1 MALSG
6 IPVSVIVTP
15 VLFLVVLTAAHLINL
30 ATPVPQAF
38 WDGIA
43 AAGRLLPAAL
53 DPIDRGLNQGDWSH
67 LDWLALGRLGL
78 LLVLPGMAFMVLLWI
93 WVRALFWHAGAG
105 GVLLSIGARDPRPDD
120 LEERQLGNIIQEMAI
135 AAGIRPPAVQ
145 LLDHAEPNAAVVGS
159 SPDDATIVVT
169 RGLLDTLDRSETQGV
184 FGHLI
189 GSICNGDLRIA
200 MLLLSVGQTFG
211 LLTAI
216 LAAGSARKARRA
228 LGGAVRGLFI
238 RDDRATRQVADLLAR
253 DQEIED
259 PGQRQGCLSMVAL
272 PFQLAAASTNFLIAI
287 GQMLLFGP
295 ILGAMWRARRYLA
308 DATAVK
314 LTRSPDGLAHA
325 LQRLQRVDPHFAT
338 ADSTGLLFLH
348 WPNTAGGP
356 AGGWHPALA
365 RRLARLEAQGA
376 RLRRPEPTGQASRPR
391 RSPLLRLLVAP
402 LMVLVAALSVA
413 GVVLM
418 LAGGVMIMTVTL
430 MFVGVALFAIQG
442 FFTVLPDVLH
452 WLRTDAVPLVR
463 DLYHA
468 IGSVANR
475 AR

>member
-15 VLFLVVLTAAHLINL
+15 VLFLAVLTAAHLINL

-43 AAGRLLPAAL
+43 GAARLLPAAL

-105 GVLLSIGARDPRPDD
+105 GVLLSIGARAPRPDD

-169 RGLLDTLDRSETQGV
+169 RGLLDSLDRNETQGV

-200 MLLLSVGQTFG
+200 MLLLSVAQTFG

-216 LAAGSARKARRA
+216 LAAGSARNARRA
-228 LGGAVRGLFI
+228 LGGAIRGLLF

-253 DQEIED
+253 DQDIED
-259 PGQRQGCLSMVAL
+259 PGQRQGCLSIITL
-272 PFQLAAASTNFLIAI
+272 PFQLAAASTNFLIFI
-287 GQMLLFGP
+287 GQTLLFGP

-325 LQRLQRVDPHFAT
+325 LQRLQRADTRFAT

-348 WPNTAGGP
+348 WPNTGGGP

-376 RLRRPEPTGQASRPR
+376 RLRRAEPTGQTTRSR

-442 FFTVLPDVLH
+442 FFTVLPDVIH
-452 WLRTDAVPLVR
+452 WLRTDAGPLLR
-463 DLYHA
+463 DLYRA
-468 IGSVANR
+468 IRSLAGR
-475 AR
+475 AG